1 MNNLELPCT
10 DSRKSFYGKA
20 TVIYT
25 PDNCKYLRSYNTIV
39 CYVDAFG
46 IFHRT
51 WDGYSATTMR
61 HINSFLDYCH
71 ISGGGKAW
79 WDNYPT
85 EDNTL
90 REVI

>member
-10 DSRKSFYGKA
+10 DNRKSFYGKA

-71 ISGGGKAW
+71 IYPAAVKHGGTITRQK
-79 WDNYPT
+79 
-85 EDNTL
+85 
-90 REVI
+90 IIH